1 MKLLISSFAT
11 EKLDM
16 LDVYSLLLMNKRNN
30 FRLLL
35 N

>member
-16 LDVYSLLLMNKRNN
+16 LDVYSLLMNKRNN

-35 N
+35 I